1 MYGRKARFFST
12 GRFDMPKQL
21 SQGIRCVAVSLP
33 VLLALACGSDS
44 TAPTPPDVSGFYDV
58 VDVAALANCD
68 PASALDVLEVALSSG
83 TFHIKLRVDQQ
94 GGQLTF
100 TELEF
105 EGQNVE
111 DQHISSAATIDG
123 SGTAHIDTE
132 RDDQFSILGAATY
145 FEHLTSSAAGQ
156 FDAAAHPTTFS
167 FTGTSTHVYRTG
179 SATGPVFATCTQSET
194 DTGTRISG

>member
-1 MYGRKARFFST
+1 
-12 GRFDMPKQL
+12 MPKQL

-33 VLLALACGSDS
+33 GLLALGCGSDS

-145 FEHLTSSAAGQ
+145 FEHLTSSAAGR
-156 FDAAAHPTTFS
+156 FDPATHPTTFS